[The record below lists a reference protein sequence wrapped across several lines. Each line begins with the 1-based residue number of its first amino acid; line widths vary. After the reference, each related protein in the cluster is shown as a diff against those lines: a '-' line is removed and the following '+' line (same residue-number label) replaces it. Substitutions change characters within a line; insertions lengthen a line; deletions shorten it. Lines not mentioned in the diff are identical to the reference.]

1 MCNISREM
9 KKLEEKNQKKN
20 LEIKYSVTTKKNAF
34 DGFIRLNMAEEKY
47 Y

>member
-1 MCNISREM
+1 MCNISRDI
-9 KKLEEKNQKKN
+9 KKLKVKNQKKN
-20 LEIKYSVTTKKNAF
+20 LEIKYSVTKMKNAF